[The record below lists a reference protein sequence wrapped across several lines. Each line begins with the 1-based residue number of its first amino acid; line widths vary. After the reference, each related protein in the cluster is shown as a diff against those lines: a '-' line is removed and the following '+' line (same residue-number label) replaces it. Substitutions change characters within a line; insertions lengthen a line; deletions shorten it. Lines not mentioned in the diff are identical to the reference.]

1 MSGCSEFKYKKFVP
15 QNFCQRSVFLT
26 SAQSNTSNQRT
37 SFVCLQVASR
47 PEICTKQ
54 SLTYIAV
61 LKKKKKE
68 FTDVGSSDEEESRNE
83 NREERQ
89 KHLQTCENT
98 TDVINKSVVVVVASK
113 FH

>member
-1 MSGCSEFKYKKFVP
+1 MFTGGFKTRNMYKTIADLHRCS
-15 QNFCQRSVFLT
+15 Q
-26 SAQSNTSNQRT
+26 
-37 SFVCLQVASR
+37 
-47 PEICTKQ
+47 
-54 SLTYIAV
+54 
-61 LKKKKKE
+61 KKKKE

-83 NREERQ
+83 NRQERQ